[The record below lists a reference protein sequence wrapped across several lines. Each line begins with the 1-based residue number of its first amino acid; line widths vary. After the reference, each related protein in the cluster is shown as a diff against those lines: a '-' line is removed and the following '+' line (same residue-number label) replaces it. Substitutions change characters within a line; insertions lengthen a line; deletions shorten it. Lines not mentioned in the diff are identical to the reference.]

1 MSLNKLPGQ
10 RRYVE
15 RQMRYLFRSPESVTV
30 VHKGHLRTGIKPY
43 KADLVLK
50 HYYQAITLFNV
61 QANGSCTA
69 TKENTTTVTLPWSAT
84 RGTQTS
90 SSDLQIVRFANEPSV
105 PQPLL
110 NLQDNSVHDWDY
122 LTKWQN
128 IDEDIEFPCLGD
140 SGSEGEYSVDTW
152 TAMEVESGPLER
164 SLTRTNREPLAME
177 EVQQLLMEGI
187 DSMVKAWREMTLPRK
202 EAQAWRIY
210 RIAKKRRERKKTA
223 RDAKVRV
230 KELEERL
237 AKMRNEIAAVTWT
250 HKGNVKKQVKIL
262 QLTVQDREEQK
273 WLAGLMERD
282 KMPER
287 PQNPSGHGRV
297 AERREEEDEGDG
309 EEFGSGDGDD
319 EESLGSTSEEDYG
332 GDEDEGMDGFI
343 VPDTVKDIV
352 DGRAVEVEGEN
363 EVEEELA
370 KKAAENELIDSDES
384 SRDDSPLQIRRHKG
398 LGNRNRSLQKEA
410 EIEEEEDQPMTGMGD
425 DDDEDVS
432 VTEGEIVVFP
442 KSDKGKSKARPSPTP
457 RVKAEP
463 YTPLLKVTKDLASRK
478 DIPIIDLTIEDFP
491 QKPNEI
497 SLRPRKNL
505 GDIPHIELLDE
516 DDPDAP
522 LMTVTRMIHD
532 TSQNK
537 REAIWYRIE
546 ECKPAGLFSSFSH
559 LFPPLSCVDLFST
572 VTVFARQIHKKK
584 IKNVAGL
591 DEYGD
596 PSNPEEALILKNNSY
611 NAQVY
616 MPISRFYCAWVLGK
630 TDRSQLSNGE
640 FKRIDDL
647 KKFTTFR
654 GALIEILRP
663 YVDAGP
669 PKVANESEKAEP
681 FTPTNDKRGTAKGKT
696 R

>member
-1 MSLNKLPGQ
+1 MG
-10 RRYVE
+10 
-15 RQMRYLFRSPESVTV
+15 
-30 VHKGHLRTGIKPY
+30 
-43 KADLVLK
+43 
-50 HYYQAITLFNV
+50 
-61 QANGSCTA
+61 
-69 TKENTTTVTLPWSAT
+69 
-84 RGTQTS
+84 
-90 SSDLQIVRFANEPSV
+90 
-105 PQPLL
+105 
-110 NLQDNSVHDWDY
+110 
-122 LTKWQN
+122 
-128 IDEDIEFPCLGD
+128 
-140 SGSEGEYSVDTW
+140 
-152 TAMEVESGPLER
+152 
-164 SLTRTNREPLAME
+164 

-187 DSMVKAWREMTLPRK
+187 NAMVKTWRERTLPRK

-210 RIAKKRRERKKTA
+210 RTAKKRKERKKTA

-237 AKMRNEIAAVTWT
+237 EKMRNEIAAVTWT

-287 PQNPSGHGRV
+287 PENPAGHARV
-297 AERREEEDEGDG
+297 VERREEEEGGEGGEGG
-309 EEFGSGDGDD
+309 EELGSGDGDD

-343 VPDTVKDIV
+343 VPDTARDIV
-352 DGRAVEVEGEN
+352 DGREVEVEGEN

-370 KKAAENELIDSDES
+370 RKAAENELIDSDEGS
-384 SRDDSPLQIRRHKG
+384 EDDPPLQIRRHKG
-398 LGNRNRSLQKEA
+398 WSNRNKSLQKEA
-410 EIEEEEDQPMTGMGD
+410 EVEDQPMTGMG

-442 KSDKGKSKARPSPTP
+442 KPDKGKSKARLSPTP
-457 RVKAEP
+457 GVKAEP
-463 YTPLLKVTKDLASRK
+463 YTPLLKVTKNLVSRK

-491 QKPNEI
+491 QKPNET

-516 DDPDAP
+516 DDPDTP
-522 LMTVTRMIHD
+522 LMTVTRMVHD
-532 TSQNK
+532 TIQNK

-546 ECKPAGLFSSFSH
+546 ECKTAGLFSSFSH
-559 LFPPLSCVDLFST
+559 LLPSLSCVDLFST

-584 IKNVAGL
+584 VKNVAGL

-596 PSNPEEALILKNNSY
+596 PSNPEEALILKNYRY

-616 MPISRFYCAWVLGK
+616 MPISRFYCAWILGK
-630 TDRSQLSNGE
+630 TDRSQLSNDE

-647 KKFTTFR
+647 KKFTKFR
-654 GALIEILRP
+654 GALMEVLRP
-663 YVDAGP
+663 YIDAGS
-669 PKVANESEKAEP
+669 PKVASEPEKAEP
-681 FTPTNDKRGTAKGKT
+681 FTPTNDKRGMAKGRT